1 MRKIKIS
8 TLVAIAVYAMLA
20 IVFTS
25 CEDAGVT
32 SKKLNGDEPN
42 LPDELKGL
50 KIYNVSIGEGNF
62 VKVAV
67 LEERVNSTTY
77 SVGKYQE
84 SIVIVNKQND
94 KLIKVSEILVENDSI
109 IICRK

>member
-1 MRKIKIS
+1 
-8 TLVAIAVYAMLA
+8 MLA